1 MLTLESIKSRVRLIL
16 DDAEGVRFSDAL
28 LESAIRQALAR
39 LDEKQPLIRTLDQQM
54 TASGRDV
61 TLTGLM
67 DALFI
72 LEVCIQSASP
82 IEIKSGY
89 SYTLQGETAQLHFSD
104 TYVPGAG
111 DILQV
116 TYAAQ
121 NRLYGLDNATETTAP
136 ESASAALETGAASF
150 ACLLRAVS
158 LSEAYG
164 ARAGESTRL
173 VEQSSM
179 WRELSEES
187 MNKLKTFQEFDYPS
201 GFALDDWDR

>member
-1 MLTLESIKSRVRLIL
+1 M
-16 DDAEGVRFSDAL
+16 L

-39 LDEKQPLIRTLDQQM
+39 LDEKLPLIRTLDQQI

-61 TLTGLM
+61 TLTGLV
-67 DALFI
+67 DPLFI
-72 LEVCIQSASP
+72 LQVSIVSTSP

-111 DILQV
+111 DTLRV

-121 NRLYGLDNATETTAP
+121 NRLFGLDNAAETTAP

-164 ARAGESTRL
+164 TRAGESTRL

-187 MNKLKTFQEFDYPS
+187 MNKLKTFQDFAYPS
-201 GFALDDWDR
+201 GFALDNWER